1 MALNFPANVKEVEQR
16 SRTDV
21 QNALPESNPFLAN
34 SYLDAIIKAQS
45 GRVYDFY
52 LQLEEV
58 IRQLFVDT
66 ADGTFLERWG
76 TYVGILRK
84 PATQATGTVTATG
97 TTGSIIPINTQLAN
111 STGQLYQT
119 TASATIAE
127 QQLQVATLT
136 RSSNTAILE
145 TVSEHLLFSGQSVTI
160 SGAVEN
166 EYNGTFTITVT
177 GPREFTY
184 LVDNTPS
191 SPATGTILVSA
202 TYAPLAVRA
211 VDFGETTNQLA
222 GTSLTF
228 STPLAGVN
236 NTARVTQAGIGGGAD
251 QENDTDLRD
260 RILFRYQNPVALF
273 NVAAIITKAQEV
285 PGVTRVFVQTP
296 GTIINSLDVDSITR
310 NDAIATVTTA
320 TSHFLE
326 DGQRMVISGADQE
339 EYNITKKVIVI
350 DDVTFAYMLFG
361 APASPAT
368 GDIICDTTIP
378 NGQVIIYFT
387 RDNEENIIPTAQEV
401 ALVKEALVNY
411 NTGIKPAHTDDQD
424 VIVRAP
430 TAVPVDFTFTAL
442 SPNSVSMQ
450 AAIVEN
456 LKAFFRESTTVGS
469 DLLEDAYRSV
479 IYRTIDPETGISVR
493 SFTLS
498 APISDINI
506 FPGEL
511 PILGTVSFIV

>member
-21 QNALPESNPFLAN
+21 QNTLPESNPFLAN

-84 PATQATGTVTATG
+84 PATQATGVVAVTG
-97 TTGSIIPINTQLAN
+97 TQGAIIPINTQLTN
-111 STGQLYQT
+111 SVGQVYLT
-119 TASATIAE
+119 TASATIAD

-136 RSSNTAILE
+136 RVGNTAILE
-145 TVSEHLLFSGQSVTI
+145 TVSEHLLYSGQSVTI
-160 SGAVEN
+160 SGADQN
-166 EYNGTFTITVT
+166 DYNGTFTITVT
-177 GPREFTY
+177 GTREFTY
-184 LVDNTPS
+184 EVENTPA
-191 SPATGTILVSA
+191 SPATGTILVAA
-202 TYAPLAVRA
+202 TYAPITVRA
-211 VDFGETTNQLA
+211 QDFGESTNQLA
-222 GTSLTF
+222 DTALTF
-228 STPLAGVN
+228 ATPLAGVN
-236 NTARVTQAGIGGGAD
+236 NTARVTQGGVGGGAD
-251 QENDTDLRD
+251 QENDEDLRD

-296 GTIINSLDVDSITR
+296 GTIINSLDVDEITR

-326 DGQRMVISGADQE
+326 DGQRMIISGADQE

-350 DDVTFAYMLFG
+350 DDVTFAYMVFG

-368 GDIICDTTIP
+368 GDIVCETTIP

-401 ALVKEALVNY
+401 AQVKDALVNY
-411 NTGIKPAHTDDQD
+411 NTGIKPAHTDDFD
-424 VIVRAP
+424 VVVRAP
-430 TAVPVDFTFTAL
+430 IAVPIDFTFTAL

-450 AAIVEN
+450 AAIEAN
-456 LKAFFRESTTVGS
+456 LQAFFRENTTVGT
-469 DLLEDAYRSV
+469 DLLQDAYRSV
-479 IYRTIDPETGISVR
+479 IYRTIDPETGLSVR
-493 SFTLS
+493 SFSLS
-498 APISDINI
+498 EPTTDIEM